1 MEPKENILRKI
12 RILIT
17 NQFDTPEEAFSFFD
31 SDTDGR
37 LKVSEIKRLLKDAEI
52 NGFIRGVVANELLKE
67 YDDFSDTTLDWEE
80 FKIVIS
86 ALEKD
91 LKF

>member
-31 SDTDGR
+31 SDTNVR

-80 FKIVIS
+80 LKIVIS